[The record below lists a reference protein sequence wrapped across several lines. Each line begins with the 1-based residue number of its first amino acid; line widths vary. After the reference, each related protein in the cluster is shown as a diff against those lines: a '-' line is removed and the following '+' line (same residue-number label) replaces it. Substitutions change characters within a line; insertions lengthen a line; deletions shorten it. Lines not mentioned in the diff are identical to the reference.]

1 MNDMNELKLQGN
13 VTRMPELKQVSE
25 KARVTSFSIATHRYF
40 VKERNAEGKP
50 TSWGNETSFVD
61 VDCWNKVADDVF
73 NGISTGDKVTI
84 FGRLKQ
90 DRWEDQNTGDNRGRL
105 KVVATAFDLVSKVAD
120 DVDVA

>member
-25 KARVTSFSIATHRYF
+25 KARVANFSVATHRYF
-40 VKERNAEGKP
+40 AKERDEEGRP

-61 VDCWNKVADDVF
+61 VDCWNQVADDAF
-73 NGISTGDKVTI
+73 NGLETGDKVTV

-90 DRWEDQNTGDNRGRL
+90 DRWEDGETGGNRGRL
-105 KVVATAFDLVSKVAD
+105 KVVATSFKKKESPD
-120 DVDVA
+120 DAA

>member
-40 VKERNAEGKP
+40 VKERNEAGQP

-73 NGISTGDKVTI
+73 NGVCTGDKVTI

-120 DVDVA
+120 DVA